1 MERTIEG
8 EFALEVPSL
17 STLALDDDI
26 DEEKEE
32 IESQL
37 PQTVGEGDVPR
48 PRQAITDAMA
58 GIAALLKATADYE
71 IVAEDNKNSL
81 DSVFLRVDVS
91 AILTEV
97 IDRLASP
104 HPVTSKVV
112 PVRED
117 KDTSFLQ
124 SVFHRSMVSVEMA
137 EVLDRVKEQAEREE
151 RKEYR
156 RTTRRRLLSR
166 LGAVY
171 AERRL
176 DSLAV
181 VGRHSYI
188 PGLWS
193 LERDDVVV
201 TTRCDSWTVY
211 QPRRTMRIAYS
222 HSNVNFWLAR

>member
-1 MERTIEG
+1 
-8 EFALEVPSL
+8 
-17 STLALDDDI
+17 
-26 DEEKEE
+26 
-32 IESQL
+32 
-37 PQTVGEGDVPR
+37 
-48 PRQAITDAMA
+48 MA

-81 DSVFLRVDVS
+81 DSAFLRVDVS

-151 RKEYR
+151 RKR
-156 RTTRRRLLSR
+156 IQT
-166 LGAVY
+166 
-171 AERRL
+171 
-176 DSLAV
+176 DS
-181 VGRHSYI
+181 
-188 PGLWS
+188 
-193 LERDDVVV
+193 
-201 TTRCDSWTVY
+201 
-211 QPRRTMRIAYS
+211 
-222 HSNVNFWLAR
+222 